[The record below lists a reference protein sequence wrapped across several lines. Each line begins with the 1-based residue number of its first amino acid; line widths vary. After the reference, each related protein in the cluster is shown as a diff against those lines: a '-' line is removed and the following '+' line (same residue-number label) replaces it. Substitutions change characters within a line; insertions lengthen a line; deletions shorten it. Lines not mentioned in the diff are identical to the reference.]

1 MTITIDQQI
10 RCLAK
15 EIERRKK
22 VFPVLIEQGRFSE
35 EMATSEIATMQQA
48 MQTLTQLRGLAQ

>member
-1 MTITIDQQI
+1 MSITIDQQI

-22 VFPVLIEQGRFSE
+22 VFPALIERGRFSE